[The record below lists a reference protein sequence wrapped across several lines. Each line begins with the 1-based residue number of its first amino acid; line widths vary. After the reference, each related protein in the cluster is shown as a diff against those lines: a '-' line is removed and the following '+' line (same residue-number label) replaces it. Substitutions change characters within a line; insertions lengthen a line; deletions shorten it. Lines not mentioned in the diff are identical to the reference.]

1 MEEADPHPPLSPS
14 ISPLTPLQVDP
25 VTDTAMAPRG
35 PCPLLFLIL
44 VLLATSLAQ
53 LRKGASNQQFVNQHI
68 EFTKSSTPNDQGY
81 CDRMMQRQGLTCPA
95 CKASNIFIHAP
106 FSQVQN
112 ICGCGGKHVFRNIYA
127 SITHLD
133 ITECQLTSSFLGCCD
148 TEPQSSEVESM

>member
-1 MEEADPHPPLSPS
+1 MEEADPHPVLSPS

-25 VTDTAMAPRG
+25 VTDTAMAPQG

-53 LRKGASNQQFVNQHI
+53 
-68 EFTKSSTPNDQGY
+68 ESSSAPNGQGD
-81 CDRMMQRQGLTCPA
+81 CKRLMQRRGLTCPT

-112 ICGCGGKHVFRNIYA
+112 ICGCGGKHVYGNIYV
-127 SITHLD
+127 SIAHFD
-133 ITECQLTSSFLGCCD
+133 ITECQLTSSFQGRCRYRTTVLRSGIRVTCL
-148 TEPQSSEVESM
+148 